1 MAPVAKK
8 VPFEMTEH
16 GDTRV
21 DDYFWMRL
29 SDAQKEAE
37 TPDAQTQEVL
47 DYLAAENDY
56 IDSKLAHT
64 EALQQKLFDEIVGRI
79 KKDDRSVPV
88 RNRGYWYYT
97 RYEEGKEYAINCRKA
112 AGMRSVTRTAPVR
125 RRCCLTRT
133 RWPRGTITSPWAAWA

>member
-1 MAPVAKK
+1 MNRDLFRATALCTLGALSLSLFFTACQTSNDMSQSDDAVAPVAKK

-29 SDAQKEAE
+29 SDAQKEAQM
-37 TPDAQTQEVL
+37 PDAQTQDVL

-56 IDSKLAHT
+56 IDSKLGHT
-64 EALQQKLFDEIVGRI
+64 EGLQQTLFDEIVGRI

-88 RNRGYWYYT
+88 RNLSL
-97 RYEEGKEYAINCRKA
+97 IH
-112 AGMRSVTRTAPVR
+112 
-125 RRCCLTRT
+125 
-133 RWPRGTITSPWAAWA
+133 I

>member
-1 MAPVAKK
+1 MTRAHFRISALSTLSVLFTAVFFTACQSSDMSHDADAVAPVAKK

-21 DDYFWMRL
+21 DNYFWMRL

-37 TPDAQTQEVL
+37 TPDEQTQGVL

-56 IDSKLAHT
+56 IDGKLAHT
-64 EALQQKLFDEIVGRI
+64 EGLQEKLFDEIVGRI

-88 RNRGYWYYT
+88 RNRGY
-97 RYEEGKEYAINCRKA
+97 
-112 AGMRSVTRTAPVR
+112 
-125 RRCCLTRT
+125 
-133 RWPRGTITSPWAAWA
+133 

>member
-1 MAPVAKK
+1 MSHNDDAMAPMAKK

-21 DDYFWMRL
+21 DNYFWMRL

-56 IDSKLAHT
+56 IDGKLAHT
-64 EALQQKLFDEIVGRI
+64 EGLQEKLFDEIVGRI

-97 RYEEGKEYAINCRKA
+97 RYEEGKEYAINCRKP
-112 AGMRSVTRTAPVR
+112 AGDEVKYEDCTGAEEV
-125 RRCCLTRT
+125 LLDQNVLAE
-133 RWPRGTITSPWAAWA
+133 GL